1 MEKEYKAAD
10 VLHDEAI
17 NIPQH
22 LNDETGLS
30 SVRRAQ
36 VEKRLKL
43 KLDLRFSILIIIY
56 ILNYID
62 RNNASQARLRGF
74 EEDLKLK
81 GQEFATLLSI
91 LYVGYILMQVPS
103 NMIITKITRPSWYIA
118 GAMLI
123 WGAISVLTGITHNFV
138 GALLT
143 RFFLGFIEAAFL
155 PGALFLLS
163 KWYTKK
169 EIALRYTILY
179 SGNLI
184 SNAFGSLVAAGV
196 LNNMQGVAGHAA
208 WRWLFFIEGA
218 LTMGVALIAA
228 VMLPD
233 TLENSRGFSQEE
245 LAVAR
250 LRMMEDV
257 GEADTAATDEKWYD
271 GLRLCLVDYKI
282 YILMLSLIAV
292 VTGLRTIVDYLLG
305 MVLTAPFDFSP
316 TLTASLG
323 YNRTETLL
331 LCAPPWFFAVIV
343 SLINSWHAD
352 KTQEKF
358 YHSTWPLVMGIIGF
372 IISMCTMNT
381 AARYVALFLQASSF
395 PRPAAKRAVAIALLN
410 AVSQLGNIA
419 GSYVWDKRFGKSYR
433 VSYGIVLACFAIGII
448 LNFAFRQILIGLNKK
463 LEAGEQAWA
472 ADNERIDATA
482 EAEGI
487 TREEVMDM
495 RRGFRYL
502 Y

>member
-1 MEKEYKAAD
+1 MIPNPARKIKD
-10 VLHDEAI
+10 VSL
-17 NIPQH
+17 
-22 LNDETGLS
+22 GL
-30 SVRRAQ
+30 RQ
-36 VEKRLKL
+36 
-43 KLDLRFSILIIIY
+43 
-56 ILNYID
+56 
-62 RNNASQARLRGF
+62 
-74 EEDLKLK
+74 
-81 GQEFATLLSI
+81 
-91 LYVGYILMQVPS
+91 MQVPS
-103 NMIITKITRPSWYIA
+103 NIIIAKITRPSWYIA

-184 SNAFGSLVAAGV
+184 SNAFGSLIAAGV

-257 GEADTAATDEKWYD
+257 GEADTATTDEKWYD

-292 VTGLRTIVDYLLG
+292 VTGLAIDTNRLPHQSFNAYL
-305 MVLTAPFDFSP
+305 
-316 TLTASLG
+316 
-323 YNRTETLL
+323 TETLL

-381 AARYVALFLQASSF
+381 AARYVALFLQA
-395 PRPAAKRAVAIALLN
+395 
-410 AVSQLGNIA
+410 
-419 GSYVWDKRFGKSYR
+419 GSYAGYIIMYWEVQRLKEKIESILPSFSHASSSPPTLGKTTQPTADDIFRLVQSMSASFLDSYLPIMHHRINMPFTEEERRWQLMRRGRYVEFNLVHDRGTKFGLFTPGARIES
-433 VSYGIVLACFAIGII
+433 I
-448 LNFAFRQILIGLNKK
+448 LMSLPQ
-463 LEAGEQAWA
+463 
-472 ADNERIDATA
+472 TA
-482 EAEGI
+482 RWEYMSDMGAPGSG
-487 TREEVMDM
+487 TREEELMKVLKTPVDWADV
-495 RRGFRYL
+495 
-502 Y
+502 